1 MSSSALLSL
10 AEGELLMDHFREI
23 VDGSGAF
30 FGPFGKRDKRG
41 DELLKEWEGEKLEEK
56 LWEASERMVREKG
69 FEI

>member
-1 MSSSALLSL
+1 
-10 AEGELLMDHFREI
+10 MDHFREI

-30 FGPFGKRDKRG
+30 FGPFRKRDKRG